1 MSSKPDNTINVTQ
14 SVLGRVMFLSSS
26 IFLNDVKNLVK
37 LQGSEVGTRL
47 LEKS

>member
-26 IFLNDVKNLVK
+26 IFFNDVKNLVK